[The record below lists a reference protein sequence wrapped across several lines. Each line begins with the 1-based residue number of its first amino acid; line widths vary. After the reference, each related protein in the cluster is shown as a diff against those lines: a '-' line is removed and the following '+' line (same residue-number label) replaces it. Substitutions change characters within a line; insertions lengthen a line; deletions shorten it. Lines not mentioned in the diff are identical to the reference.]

1 MDSNTRKSKAAAPGV
16 ITQLREKIVIIL
28 ASVLIVL
35 ALGGGFVTCYQRH
48 TLTGEYRHNYE
59 GQVIEKYV
67 TNHESQ
73 QGTFVTRHI
82 LVKSNAGEQ
91 FPVVVSADIFERA
104 QIGMWIKREETGILL
119 SADGRIW
126 K

>member
-1 MDSNTRKSKAAAPGV
+1 MLLT
-16 ITQLREKIVIIL
+16 L
-28 ASVLIVL
+28 A
-35 ALGGGFVTCYQRH
+35 GGFVTCYQRQ
-48 TLTGEYRHNYE
+48 TSRGEYRHDYE

-82 LVKSNAGEQ
+82 LVKNNAGEQ
-91 FPVVVSADIFERA
+91 FPVVVSGDIFERA
-104 QIGMWIKREETGILL
+104 QIGMWIKRKETGIEL
-119 SADGRIW
+119 SSDGRTW